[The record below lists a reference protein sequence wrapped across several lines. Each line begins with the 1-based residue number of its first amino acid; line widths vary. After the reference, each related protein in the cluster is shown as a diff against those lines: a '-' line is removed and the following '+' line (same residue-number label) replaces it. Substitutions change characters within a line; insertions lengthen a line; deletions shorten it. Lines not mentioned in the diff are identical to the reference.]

1 MLDTETSRLA
11 SLTLLDGGK
20 LVFSPDSQV
29 TLSSDY
35 ILIDNEGIL
44 EIGTPDCPY
53 TGQAE
58 IVLTGDRND
67 EKEIEGFGQKFLG
80 VKEGGSLSIYGED
93 RLSWTRLETDI
104 NQGQSSITVQDDVSS
119 WRPGDKIVV
128 TSTELDWEQAEVFT
142 IASVNGND
150 IILEEVANFDH
161 AGRTID
167 GKIEMRAEVGLLS
180 RNIKI
185 HGEVNENC
193 NDEEALDEDV
203 DADCLHFGGHTKAL
217 RGFKQ
222 YDIKGA
228 ELFHMGQRTVLGAY
242 PIHFHLC
249 VDTDAD
255 GTNPLISQNSI
266 HNCFSRCVTIH
277 GTHGIH
283 VENNVAY
290 DTFGHC
296 FFLEDGGEK
305 RNVFDR
311 NLGIG
316 SRKNDLTPSDERPT
330 VFWITSPETQLTN
343 NVAAGSDIH
352 KGIGI
357 WYLFPDEVVQP
368 SKEIHD
374 LEGVFYDR
382 KEAKHTP
389 ILPFEVRFI
398 HPIHTLFIC
407 FIHRTTLLTLMEKLE
422 LVCSIG

>member
-1 MLDTETSRLA
+1 MVISGRTVVLDTETSRLA

-20 LVFSPDSQV
+20 LIFSPDNQII
-29 TLSSDY
+29 LSSDY
-35 ILIDNEGIL
+35 ILIDNEGIM

-53 TGQAE
+53 AGQAE

-277 GTHGIH
+277 GTHGVH

-305 RNVFDR
+305 RTVFDR

-316 SRKNDLTPSDERPT
+316 SRKNDLTPSDKRPT

-343 NVAAGSDIH
+343 NVAAGSDQH

-382 KEAKHTP
+382 REAKHTP
-389 ILPFEVRFI
+389 ILPFEVR
-398 HPIHTLFIC
+398 
-407 FIHRTTLLTLMEKLE
+407 LLKFTIFF
-422 LVCSIG
+422 VN